1 MASSFLSSMLSR
13 SDVQEFACPKCGADP
28 GDPCVGARNKVRESC
43 HRERWQVAQRD
54 AASSD
59 VERMTFTVDDDGFL
73 VSPDG
78 AIVGRIAGMTLELD
92 LGVVKQGT
100 SKEGVVSSGE
110 ATATTTEDQLP
121 LEMGG
126 SKPPEHRSDEVD
138 DVWQHYVATMQPR
151 NVTLNPQERKLIRD
165 ALKVATTD
173 ELKLAITGCRRSAFH
188 MGQNDRNR
196 KYNRL
201 SQIIKGRVGKE
212 TTRERIDY
220 FIDIAV
226 KAGYSLTGV
235 AGSASEG
242 WVDVDALP
250 SVHRATIT
258 DLRRRVVLAHRSGD
272 TAAEVV
278 ARDELRAEGF
288 EVVFEG
294 DRYVGVKRVQS

>member
-1 MASSFLSSMLSR
+1 M
-13 SDVQEFACPKCGADP
+13 P
-28 GDPCVGARNKVRESC
+28 KVRYN
-43 HRERWQVAQRD
+43 VNDDGMLVDRD
-54 AASSD
+54 GNVLGRLTSLTIDTAEKSEVAASS
-59 VERMTFTVDDDGFL
+59 L
-73 VSPDG
+73 G
-78 AIVGRIAGMTLELD
+78 AMGEQFGLEL
-92 LGVVKQGT
+92 
-100 SKEGVVSSGE
+100 GE
-110 ATATTTEDQLP
+110 
-121 LEMGG
+121 G
-126 SKPPEHRSDEVD
+126 SKDEGPPTPSAVDSVD
-138 DVWQHYVATMQPR
+138 DVWEHYVATMQPR
-151 NVTLNPQERKLIRD
+151 NTTLNPQERRLIRE

-173 ELKLAITGCRRSAFH
+173 ELKLAITGCRQSAFH

-272 TAAEVV
+272 TVAEAT